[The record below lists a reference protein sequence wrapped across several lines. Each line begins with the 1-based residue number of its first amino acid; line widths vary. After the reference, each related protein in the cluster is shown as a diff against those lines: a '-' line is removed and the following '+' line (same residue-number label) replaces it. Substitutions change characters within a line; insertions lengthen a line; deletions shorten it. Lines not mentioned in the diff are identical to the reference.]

1 MRRTKIVC
9 TIGPASQEEDILR
22 EIIKSGMNVARFN
35 FSHGD
40 HEEHGRKLE
49 RVRRISRE
57 LHLPVAVLLDT
68 RGPEIRLCDF
78 ENGKVELV
86 EGQKFTLTTEDILGT
101 SERATIT
108 YKNLVNDVKPGN
120 SILIDDGLI
129 GLRVEEVTDPEKE
142 ISLADAQALKKS
154 YKIGDI
160 VSEEFTPKEFG
171 RIAAQTAKQ
180 VILQKLHETE
190 RDNTIS
196 EFSDKKD
203 ELMNCVVRKVDD
215 KNVYVELGNGQI
227 EGIMLPQDQV
237 PGERYEVNDRLQVYV
252 KNIKSGS
259 RGAQVLVSRTAA
271 GLVKRLFENEVP
283 EIKAGTVVVKAISR
297 EAGQRTKMAI
307 YSEDPQVDAVGACV
321 GNKGSRVNA
330 VVAELGG
337 EKVDIIQWSENPLE
351 FIAKALSPAKVISV
365 TQIDEKS
372 AIAVVPDDKLSLAI
386 GRDGQNARLAARL
399 TGWKIDVKSES
410 AAAKLNL
417 EAAEQTPREE

>member
-1 MRRTKIVC
+1 MVSKEFFEALADLEAEKGISSEIFIEALRNALVSAYKKQYEGDV
-9 TIGPASQEEDILR
+9 GEVDIR
-22 EIIKSGMNVARFN
+22 INPEKYSIKYY
-35 FSHGD
+35 
-40 HEEHGRKLE
+40 
-49 RVRRISRE
+49 
-57 LHLPVAVLLDT
+57 T
-68 RGPEIRLCDF
+68 
-78 ENGKVELV
+78 
-86 EGQKFTLTTEDILGT
+86 
-101 SERATIT
+101 
-108 YKNLVNDVKPGN
+108 VKTV
-120 SILIDDGLI
+120 
-129 GLRVEEVTDPEKE
+129 VEEVVDREKE
-142 ISLADAQALKKS
+142 ISLEEAQKLKKS
-154 YKIGDI
+154 YKVGDT
-160 VSEEFTPKEFG
+160 VYEEFVPKDFS

-190 RDNTIS
+190 RDNTLN

-203 ELMNCVVRKVDD
+203 ELMTCVVRKVDA
-215 KNVYVELGNGQI
+215 KNVYVELGSGQI

-237 PGERYEVNDRLQVYV
+237 PGEKYEVNDRLKVYV

-259 RGAQVLVSRTAA
+259 RGAQVLVSRSSV

-283 EIKAGTVVVKAISR
+283 EIKAGTVVVKAITR

-307 YSEDPQVDAVGACV
+307 CSEDPQVDAVGACV

-365 TQIDEKS
+365 TEIGEKS

-386 GRDGQNARLAARL
+386 GRDGLNARLAARL

-410 AAAKLNL
+410 AAAKMEELHRAEEESAEADAAAE
-417 EAAEQTPREE
+417 EAAAGKEE